1 MDDVDDPYFDPD
13 DPASDHLLFDGA
25 PLSVLPDAPE
35 FARRGEIPEQRAARP
50 PGPDRSDVAADEE
63 REAERARARSAARRD
78 GGSARVGEGGADE
91 GVRRVRGPVPEEH
104 PRQPRG
110 RRDHPG
116 PDDPVEL
123 ENVTLYLAGKGRG
136 TRPRNR
142 TLTVDTRPG
151 KFTEAHFVFE
161 TGDIK
166 IARDGRAQITVYV
179 PYDSVNEALKLRSS
193 YGILLEAKVK
203 PVTRKSP

>member
-91 GVRRVRGPVPEEH
+91 GV
-104 PRQPRG
+104 PRG

-123 ENVTLYLAGKGRG
+123 ENVTLYLAGKGFG
-136 TRPRNR
+136 SRPRKR

-151 KFTEAHFVFE
+151 KFTDAH
-161 TGDIK
+161 
-166 IARDGRAQITVYV
+166 
-179 PYDSVNEALKLRSS
+179 
-193 YGILLEAKVK
+193 
-203 PVTRKSP
+203 